1 LKIAV
6 ITGTNSGFGLLTSIE
21 LAKAGYFVFATMR
34 DLKNRNDLLNKAKE
48 AKVENQIECVQMDIT
63 KSNEVEKAYE
73 QVRYKFNKIDLLI
86 NNAGYAQGGFF
97 EEVTDDMWIEQFQT
111 NVFGHIRVTRT
122 FLPLIQNNGGG
133 KIINISSVSGLFG
146 FPGLSPYT
154 SSKFALEG
162 WSESLRL
169 ELLDENIWVTIVEP
183 ASYQTNIWKKGLSR
197 ISKKDDR
204 SLFQKKLLEQAEQS
218 AINAQDPIQVV
229 QLILKIVHSKRP
241 KLRYPIGGITRF
253 VTLGKALIPWR
264 FIETIVIK
272 AIKK

>member
-111 NVFGHIRVTRT
+111 NVFGHIRV
-122 FLPLIQNNGGG
+122 
-133 KIINISSVSGLFG
+133 INISSVSGLFG